1 MHSSVSTVNTT
12 SLNAPGLS
20 GVNKFCLK
28 SAKTVNDMKKNMNA
42 DAINLTSYEHLLM
55 DKISMLSRFL
65 GFRLHDDLREIANDV
80 FDESEL
86 SLDVQ
91 RRLNQKEQIYILN
104 NTN

>member
-1 MHSSVSTVNTT
+1 
-12 SLNAPGLS
+12 
-20 GVNKFCLK
+20 
-28 SAKTVNDMKKNMNA
+28 MKKKMNA
-42 DAINLTSYEHLLM
+42 DAINLTSYEHLLI

-91 RRLNQKEQIYILN
+91 RRLNQKEQIYIMN

>member
-1 MHSSVSTVNTT
+1 
-12 SLNAPGLS
+12 
-20 GVNKFCLK
+20 
-28 SAKTVNDMKKNMNA
+28 
-42 DAINLTSYEHLLM
+42 
-55 DKISMLSRFL
+55 MLSRFL